1 MYNPKRANSRA
12 GIGRDPILKWVGGKR
27 VILDILIANIK
38 FSDRP
43 LIEPFIGGGALAFSA
58 PVSNQ
63 IFIGDLNSEL
73 VNLYRVVKG
82 KSTVVALIE
91 SLRSDTFYVSEENYY
106 EVRGWDQKPDFED
119 LDEIQKAARTF
130 YLNKTGFNGLFR
142 VNAKGKFN
150 VPFGQK
156 TEGITL
162 DTDAIMQLHE
172 LLSARLVN
180 GRHRYRIGKPASY
193 DAQIN
198 AALRGS
204 ACKFTIYLDP
214 PYASAPPN
222 AGKKAQSF
230 KTYQKDGFTND
241 DQVGLAKF
249 VKDLTKNDHQI
260 LLSNVDTSQ
269 VRSWYSGLF
278 YLEIPSVRRSV
289 SGKASGRTGVNE
301 ILISNYPL
309 RYKLNGVDLK
319 HGKL

>member
-1 MYNPKRANSRA
+1 MNNLKRKNIRS

-27 VILDILIANIK
+27 VILEILVANIK
-38 FSDRP
+38 FQDRP

-58 PVSNQ
+58 PVTNQ
-63 IFIGDLNSEL
+63 ILIGDLNAEL
-73 VNLYRVVKG
+73 VNLYKVVKG
-82 KSTVVALIE
+82 KSSVINLIE
-91 SLRSDTFYVSEENYY
+91 TLNSDTFYVSEDNYY
-106 EVRGWDQKPDFED
+106 QVREWDKKSDFES
-119 LDEIQKAARTF
+119 LDDILKAARTF

-156 TEGITL
+156 AEGFRL

-172 LLSARLVN
+172 LLSARLPN
-180 GRHRYRIGKPASY
+180 GRHRYRIAKPASY
-193 DAQIN
+193 DSQIN
-198 AALRGS
+198 AALRGKNS
-204 ACKFTIYLDP
+204 KFTIYLDP

-222 AGKKAQSF
+222 AGKKSQSF

-241 DQVGLAKF
+241 DQLALAMF
-249 VKDLTKNDHQI
+249 VKGLTKNGHQI

-269 VRSWYSGLF
+269 VRGWYKGLF

-289 SGKASGRTGVNE
+289 SGKTSGRTGVNE